1 MSINQCNWCGKKYFR
16 KHETCADK
24 DHEEWLQT
32 DDFEMMVHKE
42 IYETGESNWY
52 DQEGVERYQE
62 HFKNN
67 KDCKFCKALKY

>member
-1 MSINQCNWCGKKYFR
+1 M
-16 KHETCADK
+16 
-24 DHEEWLQT
+24 QT

-42 IYETGESNWY
+42 IYETGMSNWY
-52 DQEGVERYQE
+52 DQEGMEKYQE